1 MTYSLPQPKRPN
13 TARAITPQ
21 TINVRRAIVDDVPA
35 IVSLV
40 NSHALNGTILPRSTN
55 AVYAT
60 IDDWFVAVAG
70 SELLGC
76 VSLLGYASGLVE
88 VRSLVVGTRYRN
100 LGIGSRL
107 MQALLA
113 EARQRRITTLF
124 ALTRKVSF
132 FERFDF
138 LISERNLFP
147 EKVWQDCQQCPLLE
161 ACDETAMFWL
171 FADDS
176 GPDSQKQAAPPKP
189 NKT

>member
-1 MTYSLPQPKRPN
+1 MTYPLPQPNQPN
-13 TARAITPQ
+13 TTRVIAPQ

-35 IVSLV
+35 IVNLV
-40 NSHALNGTILPRSTN
+40 NSHALNGTVLPRSTN

-70 SELLGC
+70 NELLGC
-76 VSLLGYASGLVE
+76 VSLLAYASGLVE
-88 VRSLVVGTRYRN
+88 VRSLVVGSRYRN

-113 EARQRRITTLF
+113 EARQRRINTLF
-124 ALTRKVSF
+124 ALTRKISF

-138 LISERNLFP
+138 LFSERYLFP

-161 ACDETAMFWL
+161 ACDETAMVRS
-171 FADDS
+171 FAEDS
-176 GPDSQKQAAPPKP
+176 GPDSQQQAAPPKA
-189 NKT
+189 K